1 MSNDNINNHGGWLS
15 GHWYSPKTP
24 VFLKNIP
31 NHTDTIVIE
40 IPESITKYNPRKI
53 ELQVITDITK
63 EDDVLENPYH
73 SQYTLHFHTKRQIK
87 KMSIKNFSTV
97 VFPVPLIKG
106 RMYHSEKCVLQVTL
120 DQSIYLKLSTMNSI
134 KPILEKPNILANTSI
149 SITRIKL
156 H

>member
-73 SQYTLHFHTKRQIK
+73 SQYTL
-87 KMSIKNFSTV
+87 
-97 VFPVPLIKG
+97 PVPLIKG